1 MMSYNRI
8 LIIQLKH
15 LGDILLT
22 TPVISA
28 LKHAWPRATVSALV
42 PRGMEAM
49 LTEHPGL
56 REILTMDRRD
66 RSAWRF
72 LKFRPCLAAAPL

>member
-1 MMSYNRI
+1 
-8 LIIQLKH
+8 
-15 LGDILLT
+15 
-22 TPVISA
+22 
-28 LKHAWPRATVSALV
+28 
-42 PRGMEAM
+42 MEAM

-72 LKFRPCLAAAPL
+72 IKFAHALRQRRFDLVLEVSGGDRGALYAWLTGAGRG